1 MKITLSERKV
11 VELQEGISL
20 EGLLNGDIIIYRLLT
35 RQPKEL
41 VDYVDEDILQTLHRD
56 CGGNISVIQR
66 RLKNYVVESL
76 DHYNFVHIYSG
87 IFSSLGI
94 ENEESKKWDYYN
106 KLLMEAG
113 I

>member
-1 MKITLSERKV
+1 MKITLSKRKV

-20 EGLLNGDIIIYRLLT
+20 EGLLNGDIIIYSLLT
-35 RQPKEL
+35 RQPMEL
-41 VDYVDEDILQTLHRD
+41 VNYIDDDILQTLHRD
-56 CGGNISVIQR
+56 CGDDIAVIQR

-76 DHYNFVHIYSG
+76 DSYKFIHIYSG

-94 ENEESKKWDYYN
+94 DNEESKKWDYYN